1 MQRKIKKF
9 SLLMLLFLWPLN
21 VFALEKLDISNF
33 LVDVTLKEDGSMHV
47 KELIETKGEF
57 SSFSRRLIYK
67 NASLK
72 ANEPPLLTK
81 DAIYNGTSLENISL
95 GYLSLNDEITFDTFN
110 KDFTKFTKAYY
121 KEDAKEKDY
130 VESSI
135 QDGKDLTLF
144 YSNEEG
150 NAAFLIEYDINDV
163 IVKHLDCEEFYWSF
177 LRNNFDQD
185 IPSFSLRFHFPNRLN
200 TNTFKSFLHGD
211 ITSKTIILDT
221 KTIQTNFNK
230 LKKNTEVSVRFLFD
244 KDVILSVSSAKQSG
258 LNAYQDIIL
267 LEDEKLQIDKQK
279 EEQTILITNVIMN
292 FCKVFLVILF
302 SFWGLFLLKFCRQK
316 KTNEKKEGLSYPI
329 AILSNFYFDGNHKN
343 VFCLSVLELLEKG
356 KITYNRDTLILKNRE
371 NLNYTEEMIL
381 DFLFE
386 KVGKNNKLSL
396 KEWHKYLTNNET
408 AYRFKK
414 IYNSWCLCVTKETEK
429 CGFYEKNGLEIITSI
444 FSLLIILFV
453 LFASLYF
460 KVSLVLPWISFLL
473 TICFVFYAFT
483 VRHKTMEGKRVMKE
497 IQKIRNNLE
506 NDLKNIP
513 KASYPYF
520 YLYSYFWNE
529 NEKIFDNMSSFLS
542 NKKILKRS
550 ELETLKKMYQ
560 LGKKLQYD
568 FLLNSEITE

>member
-144 YSNEEG
+144 YSNKEE
-150 NAAFLIEYDINDV
+150 NVAFLIEYDINDV

-279 EEQTILITNVIMN
+279 EEQTILITKVIMN

-316 KTNEKKEGLSYPI
+316 KTHEKKEGLSYPI

-414 IYNSWCLCVTKETEK
+414 IYNS
-429 CGFYEKNGLEIITSI
+429 
-444 FSLLIILFV
+444 
-453 LFASLYF
+453 
-460 KVSLVLPWISFLL
+460 
-473 TICFVFYAFT
+473 
-483 VRHKTMEGKRVMKE
+483 
-497 IQKIRNNLE
+497 
-506 NDLKNIP
+506 
-513 KASYPYF
+513 
-520 YLYSYFWNE
+520 
-529 NEKIFDNMSSFLS
+529 
-542 NKKILKRS
+542 
-550 ELETLKKMYQ
+550 
-560 LGKKLQYD
+560 
-568 FLLNSEITE
+568 

>member
-1 MQRKIKKF
+1 MQRKIRKF
-9 SLLMLLFLWPLN
+9 SFIILLLMLPLN
-21 VFALEKLDISNF
+21 VYALERLDVSNF
-33 LVDVTLKEDGSMHV
+33 LVDVTLREDGSMHV
-47 KELIETKGEF
+47 KELIEVTGSF
-57 SSFSRRLIYK
+57 SSFSRRLTYK
-67 NASLK
+67 NASLETH
-72 ANEPPLLTK
+72 EPPLLTK
-81 DAIYNGTSLENISL
+81 DAIYNGTGLENISL
-95 GYLSLNDEITFDTFN
+95 GYLSLDDEITFDTFN

-135 QDGKDLTLF
+135 QDGKDLTL
-144 YSNEEG
+144 YYTNEEG
-150 NAAFLIEYDINDV
+150 DVAFLIEYDIYDV
-163 IVKHLDCEEFYWSF
+163 VVKHLDCEEFYWSF
-177 LRNNFDQD
+177 LRNNFDKD

-200 TNTFKSFLHGD
+200 TETFKSFLHGD

-230 LKKNTEVSVRFLFD
+230 LKRNTEVSVRFLFD
-244 KDVILSVSSAKQSG
+244 EDVVLAVSSDKQSG

-267 LEDEKLQIDKQK
+267 LEDEQLQIDKQK
-279 EEQTILITNVIMN
+279 EEQTKLITNVIMN
-292 FCKVFLVILF
+292 FCKVFLVVLF
-302 SFWGLFLLKFCRQK
+302 SFWGLFLLRFRRKNAK
-316 KTNEKKEGLSYPI
+316 SEKKEGLSYPI
-329 AILSNFYFDGNHKN
+329 AILSDFYFDGNHKS
-343 VFCLSVLELLEKG
+343 VFCLSVLELFQKE
-356 KITYNRDTLILKNRE
+356 KITYSRDTLTLKNKE

-386 KVGKNNKLSL
+386 KVGKDNKLSL

-414 IYNSWCLCVTKETEK
+414 FYNSWRLCVIKETEK

-444 FSLLIILFV
+444 FALLIILFV
-453 LFASLYF
+453 LFASIYF
-460 KVSLVLPWISFLL
+460 KVTLVLPWISFLL
-473 TICFVFYAFT
+473 TVCFVFYAFT
-483 VRHKTMEGKRVMKE
+483 IRYKSMEGKRVMKE

-506 NDLKNIP
+506 SDLENID
-513 KASYPYF
+513 KSSYPYI

-529 NEKIFDNMSSFLS
+529 NEEIFEKMSSFL
-542 NKKILKRS
+542 NDKKILKRT